1 MSEIRRIIGKVLE
14 TLADLRPMHPA
25 TRAER
30 RRQREMERSLQR
42 AYRAIC
48 GISLEEAQAMF
59 SRPLDDGAF
68 QSLGA
73 YPLFLD
79 LRDRSMEAVSTG
91 VHLLPEKVPALRE
104 VVTQGYELIGK
115 NTYAGRTDA
124 GNRLI
129 FHTYEEFNGICAEIS
144 TNDVEVCRRVIA
156 MDLRPPEP
164 WVAFPELA
172 ETAFGFLQGNIEYW
186 WYVYWEPYWESLD
199 KGKQDAF
206 LAGATDAWQACFW
219 RHLGEGREIFEEM
232 ARSRSQEADRR

>member
-1 MSEIRRIIGKVLE
+1 MSEIRKIIGKVLD
-14 TLADLRPMHPA
+14 TLADHRPMRPE
-25 TRAER
+25 TRAR
-30 RRQREMERSLQR
+30 REMERSLQR

-59 SRPLDDGAF
+59 SRPLDDEAF

-104 VVTQGYELIGK
+104 VVTQGYDLIGK
-115 NTYAGRTDA
+115 NTYAGRTDV

-129 FHTYEEFNGICAEIS
+129 FHTYEQFNGICAGIS

-156 MDLRPPEP
+156 MGL
-164 WVAFPELA
+164 
-172 ETAFGFLQGNIEYW
+172 
-186 WYVYWEPYWESLD
+186 
-199 KGKQDAF
+199 
-206 LAGATDAWQACFW
+206 
-219 RHLGEGREIFEEM
+219 
-232 ARSRSQEADRR
+232 